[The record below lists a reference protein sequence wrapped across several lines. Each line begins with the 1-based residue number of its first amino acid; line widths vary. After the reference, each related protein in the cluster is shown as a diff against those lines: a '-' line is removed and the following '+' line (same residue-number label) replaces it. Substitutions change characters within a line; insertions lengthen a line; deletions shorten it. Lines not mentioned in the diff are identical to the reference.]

1 MKNTGGILIG
11 LVLPLVVGS
20 YAGIGDGV
28 RTVNGDWYSYSRSY
42 LQHATKQGVL
52 PTLVRG
58 SAFNGSSAESFTTQ
72 VLKEVNGRPLGVGPL
87 SFDAM
92 PAGAAKLALFIAMVF
107 DPAPGFDSYAACDP
121 AQADQA
127 GGAPRPE
134 TDRCSWSR
142 PFAAASGSS
151 AVG

>member
-1 MKNTGGILIG
+1 M
-11 LVLPLVVGS
+11 
-20 YAGIGDGV
+20 
-28 RTVNGDWYSYSRSY
+28 
-42 LQHATKQGVL
+42 

-107 DPAPGFDSYAACDP
+107 NPAPSFDSYAACDP

-127 GGAPRPE
+127 GGAPRP
-134 TDRCSWSR
+134 DGSVQLVAAFCSSQR
-142 PFAAASGSS
+142 LLSGTVGMADGLKDADDPRFATLIRLVMIDLFPPYDPNLGPSCDSC
-151 AVG
+151 